1 MLGKSGAKGLV
12 IYDSFKT
19 LQHLDIIRRLCPE
32 LDKSNPGELNSKAF
46 PNLKHVFVLNSPLV
60 PNKSVYKGTWDFA
73 KLLQSNVRNQKLEL
87 PYVDIDD
94 PCVILFTVIV
104 VDYFLNL

>member
-32 LDKSNPGELNSKAF
+32 LDKCEPGELNSKVF

-60 PNKSVYKGTWDFA
+60 PKKSVYNGTWDFS
-73 KLLQSNVRNQKLEL
+73 KILDSNIRNSKLEM
-87 PYVDIDD
+87 PYLDIDD
-94 PCVILFTVIV
+94 PCLILFTVNFF
-104 VDYFLNL
+104 YLNE